1 MSSWYPFGGVGPY
14 GTYGNLGLYGALV
27 AYGTLRLTETSPQQ
41 TFTEVLTL
49 AEMKDYLKIPPR
61 SPADSY
67 EDDLI
72 TSYISA
78 AREQAEILQ
87 NRDLVPKQFDLNM
100 DYWPSYRLEMRTPTR
115 SVDLLRYMD
124 SNGDITTMT
133 EGPNADYIVDLAK
146 QPGVVAPPYNATWPT
161 FTPWPSSAILLRFTS
176 GYLGTDPFW
185 LGAGARIK
193 VGMRLLISAWYNN
206 RLPFEKGADATNE
219 YPYAVTS
226 CLGYG
231 AEVRAR

>member
-27 AYGTLRLTETSPQQ
+27 VYSSLNLTQQSPAQS
-41 TFTEVLTL
+41 FVEPLTN
-49 AEMKDYLKIPPR
+49 AEMYSYLKIPAR
-61 SPADSY
+61 SPVDPY

-78 AREQAEILQ
+78 AREQAEIAQ
-87 NRDLVPKQFDLNM
+87 NRVLVRKQFDM
-100 DYWPSYRLEMRTPTR
+100 SFDYWPSYRLEMGTPLI
-115 SVDLLRYMD
+115 SVDLLQYMD
-124 SNGDITTMT
+124 SNGDITVMR
-133 EGPNADYIVDLAK
+133 EGPNADYIVDPAK

-161 FTPWPSSAILLRFTS
+161 FTPWPTSAILARFTV
-176 GYLGTDPFW
+176 GVGNTDPFW
-185 LGAGARIK
+185 SDAGARIK

-206 RLPFEKGADATNE
+206 RMPFEKGVDAMAE
-219 YPYAVTS
+219 YPYAVSS

-231 AEVRAR
+231 AVVRAR